1 MIEKDKINFILP
13 KGILKEINKKKI
25 LELLKKENDQSIL
38 AELSDNL
45 IFDYL
50 DIVQNSD
57 FLKLFYLEYDN
68 KIIAYA
74 ITAAKPKYLISE
86 FKTLKVKIF
95 FSLVSN
101 FKIVTL
107 LNIFISILNLDMIF
121 LKKDN
126 LKKIKESI
134 NLNLIAVENT
144 FQSKGIGSLFLQKII
159 SHYKEIEK
167 PEFMT
172 CETYEKRAIKFYLDK
187 CGFKIIGQKTRIPKN
202 LQILEYKF

>member
-1 MIEKDKINFILP
+1 
-13 KGILKEINKKKI
+13 
-25 LELLKKENDQSIL
+25 
-38 AELSDNL
+38 
-45 IFDYL
+45 
-50 DIVQNSD
+50 
-57 FLKLFYLEYDN
+57 
-68 KIIAYA
+68 
-74 ITAAKPKYLISE
+74 
-86 FKTLKVKIF
+86 
-95 FSLVSN
+95 
-101 FKIVTL
+101 
-107 LNIFISILNLDMIF
+107 MIF

>member
-95 FSLVSN
+95 LSLVSN

-126 LKKIKESI
+126 LEKIKESI

-167 PEFMT
+167 PGFMI